1 MNKYSDIEIQT
12 AKNLLKEGYKWI
24 ARNGSGRL
32 FAYYEKPTKADTG
45 WYSLWYP
52 IENSGY
58 ICKESVS
65 IFQNIRSDDKE
76 PTSLGAIV
84 HPPILD
90 NAEKRYLENVI
101 KPFRD
106 DAVFI
111 MKHQSL
117 REGVEQIII
126 GYKSDLLDARF
137 YFSLPPFKRGD
148 MYEGMES
155 DLKYSLEELG
165 L

>member
-1 MNKYSDIEIQT
+1 MNKYTDIEIQT

-24 ARNGSGRL
+24 ARNGSGKL

-76 PTSLGAIV
+76 PTSLDSIV
-84 HPPILD
+84 HPQIL
-90 NAEKRYLENVI
+90 NSTEKEYLSAVI
-101 KPFRD
+101 APFRGKVKYIAKFVGD
-106 DAVFI
+106 D
-111 MKHQSL
+111 
-117 REGVEQIII
+117 
-126 GYKSDLLDARF
+126 SDNNPSCYIFVKFTEIDATIHLPAF
-137 YFSLPPFKRGD
+137 YERD
-148 MYEGMES
+148 MYIGME
-155 DLKYSLEELG
+155 KNKPYSVGELG

>member
-1 MNKYSDIEIQT
+1 MNKYTDIEIQT
-12 AKNLLKEGYKWI
+12 ARNLLKEGYKWI
-24 ARNGSGRL
+24 ARNGSGKL
-32 FAYYEKPTKADTG
+32 FAYYEKPAKADTG

-76 PTSLGAIV
+76 PTSLEAIV
-84 HPPILD
+84 HPQILD
-90 NAEKRYLENVI
+90 DAEKRYLENVI
-101 KPFRD
+101 RPFRD
-106 DAVFI
+106 KASFI
-111 MKHQSL
+111 MKHHESL
-117 REGVEQIII
+117 RELEQIII
-126 GYKSDLLDARF
+126 GYKSNLLDDNDRS
-137 YFSLPPFKRGD
+137 YFGLPPFKSG
-148 MYEGMES
+148 GMES

>member
-1 MNKYSDIEIQT
+1 MSKYSDIEIQT

-24 ARNGSGRL
+24 ARNGSGKL

-76 PTSLGAIV
+76 PTSLESIV

-90 NAEKRYLENVI
+90 DAEKRYLENVI
-101 KPFRD
+101 KPFRN
-106 DAVFI
+106 DAAFI
-111 MKHQSL
+111 MKHHESL
-117 REGVEQIII
+117 RGFEQIII
-126 GYKSDLLDARF
+126 GYKSDLLDDRF
-137 YFSLPPFKRGD
+137 YFRLPPFKEGA

-155 DLKYSLEELG
+155 DLKYSLDELG